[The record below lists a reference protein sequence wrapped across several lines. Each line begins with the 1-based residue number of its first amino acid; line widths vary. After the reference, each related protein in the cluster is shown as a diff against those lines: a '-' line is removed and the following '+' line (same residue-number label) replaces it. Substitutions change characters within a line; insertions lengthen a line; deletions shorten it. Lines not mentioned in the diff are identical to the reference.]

1 MISAERAIQAI
12 AERRGDAIVIPTMMT
27 ARVWPRYSKLESHDL
42 PLNGC
47 MGKASSLGLGIALA
61 RPERRVIV
69 LDGDGSLL
77 MNLGSLVTIANA
89 RPRNLVHCVFENGIY
104 EVTGGQPVPGE
115 GTFSFATIAKGAGFP
130 NAYELSDEA
139 TFEAQL
145 DEAFS
150 KPGPTFITFR
160 VTPVGENPRGP
171 RRTTASAIGQVREVL
186 TAGG

>member
-1 MISAERAIQAI
+1 MIPVHNALKAI
-12 AERRGDAIVIPTMMT
+12 ADRRSDAIVVNTMMT
-27 ARVWPRYSKLESHDL
+27 AREWPAFTSRDELDL
-42 PLNGC
+42 PLTGC

-61 RPERRVIV
+61 RPDRKVIV

-145 DEAFS
+145 DEALS
-150 KPGPTFITFR
+150 KPGPTFITLH
-160 VTPVGENPRGP
+160 VAPVGERSSSGP
-171 RRTTASAIGQVREVL
+171 SRRSTVDAFREVQ
-186 TAGG
+186 